1 MLTKAEYSSG
11 GALTDTLTYWTGA
24 HRPLVRRLLT
34 RMVSRA
40 RELELYGTYG
50 REAEYLVPLT
60 AFGMTLAMQYVM
72 NGSFEHAS
80 H

>member
-1 MLTKAEYSSG
+1 
-11 GALTDTLTYWTGA
+11 
-24 HRPLVRRLLT
+24 
-34 RMVSRA
+34 MVSRA